1 METKA
6 RRGFLALVTI
16 LLLFLSALVS
26 AVPAQA
32 AGTGS
37 ISGTVTVPDGIDVT
51 QIAVVVFHAPDVVNP
66 THPDA
71 DGTYTVTGLPAG
83 SYPVSFQAG
92 PDGYGVRQNV
102 VSRFYG
108 GDGSGLGTP
117 VNVAAGEAKAGID
130 VQLVLGAT
138 ISGMVTVPE
147 GIDVSQI
154 SATAFSLSGG
164 SFSPSFGA
172 VDSDGTY
179 TVVGLPA
186 GTYRVNFGNFPADP
200 NGVRQN
206 VVPRYY
212 GGDGSFANATPVAV
226 AAGEAR
232 AGIDV
237 QMALGA
243 TISGTVTVPEG
254 IDVSQI
260 FAVALPSGPGAGVG
274 GSAAVKA
281 DGSYTVVGLPA
292 GSYKLN
298 FGSQK
303 EMPQNVVSR
312 FYGGDGSFANA
323 TPVVVAAGE
332 AKEGTDVE
340 LALGATI
347 SGTVTVPDGVD
358 VSQIFVSAT
367 SSASGFGGGAAVQSD
382 GTYTIVGL
390 AAGSYKVYFV
400 GKGTPVV
407 SRYYGGDGSVAN
419 ATPVMVAPGGALA
432 GIDVVLVLA
441 APR

>member
-1 METKA
+1 METKPE
-6 RRGFLALVTI
+6 RGALALITI
-16 LLLFLSALVS
+16 LLLFLATLGS

-51 QIAVVVFHAPDVVNP
+51 QIAVVVFHTPDVVNP
-66 THPDA
+66 THPNA

-83 SYPVSFQAG
+83 SYPVTFQAG
-92 PDGYGVRQNV
+92 PDENGVRQNV

-108 GDGSGLGTP
+108 DGSPGGTP
-117 VNVAAGEAKAGID
+117 VSIREGEAKTGID

-138 ISGMVTVPE
+138 ISGTVTVPD

-164 SFSPSFGA
+164 SFSPSSGA
-172 VDSDGTY
+172 VDAEGTY
-179 TVVGLPA
+179 MVVGLPA
-186 GTYRVNFGNFPADP
+186 GSYRVNFGNFPADP

-212 GGDGSFANATPVAV
+212 GGDGSFANATPVVV
-226 AAGEAR
+226 ASGEAR

-237 QMALGA
+237 EMALGA

-260 FAVALPSGPGAGVG
+260 FAVALPSGPGVGVG
-274 GSAAVKA
+274 SGTVVNA

-323 TPVVVAAGE
+323 IPVTVAAGE
-332 AKEGTDVE
+332 AKERIDVE
-340 LALGATI
+340 LVPGATI

-358 VSQIFVSAT
+358 VSQIFVSVM
-367 SSASGFGGGAAVQSD
+367 SSGPGVGGGATVQAD
-382 GTYTIVGL
+382 GTYTIIGL
-390 AAGSYKVYFV
+390 AAGSYKVYFA
-400 GKGTPVV
+400 GKGTPVM
-407 SRYYGGDGSVAN
+407 SRYYGGDGSFAN
-419 ATPVMVAPGGALA
+419 ATPVVVGAGEA
-432 GIDVVLVLA
+432 MNGIDVVLVG
-441 APR
+441 AP